1 MTIQRSTISGLGAVT
16 GYGWGREALWNGL
29 ASGKSAAA
37 LHHGFG
43 FGGGQPSVAQES
55 GEAGQPTP
63 SDGPGW
69 IVRVP
74 EGGHPSDGRTRFSR
88 AMRAAAREAIDD
100 AMARGWSPG
109 PRVGLVHACVLGDLD
124 MYPMVTSGVG
134 RYTGR
139 QYLSVTPS
147 TPVSL
152 LMQEYK
158 FHGPAINVSAMCTS
172 GSAAIVTAKS
182 WLDSDLVDDVVV
194 VATDLSAK
202 PEVVTMFVQL
212 GVAITDT
219 DALNACRPFQ
229 EGSRGFTFGEA
240 AIAFTMTNRRADGYA
255 DVLGG
260 AMSHDAFH
268 VTSIDPELTSVRS
281 CVEQALTMSG
291 VDGARIRYLNAH
303 GPGTRQCD
311 RAEAAIADTMLP
323 NAEVFSV
330 KPLAGHCQGAA
341 GAVELAASLLGYERG
356 EVPAT
361 PRVADALIPQL
372 LDGRTHLE
380 DGLTMKTSLGMG
392 GHNAAVVLAPHA

>member
-1 MTIQRSTISGLGAVT
+1 MTIQRSTISGLGAVS
-16 GYGWGREALWNGL
+16 GYGWGRDALWNGL
-29 ASGKSAAA
+29 TSGKSAAA

-43 FGGGQPSVAQES
+43 FVGGQPSETREGVGES
-55 GEAGQPTP
+55 GRDE
-63 SDGPGW
+63 PGW

-74 EGGHPSDGRTRFSR
+74 DGGDPSDGRTRFSR
-88 AMRAAAREAIDD
+88 AMRAAAREAIED
-100 AMARGWSPG
+100 AMARGWKPG
-109 PRVGLVHACVLGDLD
+109 ARVGLVHACVLGDLD

-152 LMQEYK
+152 LMQEYG
-158 FHGPAINVSAMCTS
+158 FRGPAINVSAMCTS

-202 PEVVTMFVQL
+202 PEVVAMFVQL

-219 DALNACRPFQ
+219 DALSACRPFQ

-240 AIAFTMTNRRADGYA
+240 AIAFTMTNRAADGYA

-268 VTSIDPELTSVRS
+268 VTSIDPKLTGVRS
-281 CVEQALTMSG
+281 CVQQTLTMAG
-291 VDGARIRYLNAH
+291 VDGGSIRYLNAH

-311 RAEAAIADTMLP
+311 RAEATIAETLLP

-356 EVPAT
+356 EIPAS
-361 PRVADALIPQL
+361 PRVADAIIPQL
-372 LDGRTHLE
+372 LDGRTDLVS
-380 DGLTMKTSLGMG
+380 GLTLKTSLGMG
-392 GHNAAVVLAPHA
+392 GHNAAVVLAPNA

>member
-16 GYGWGREALWNGL
+16 GYGWGRDALWSGL
-29 ASGKSAAA
+29 VSGKSAAA
-37 LHHGFG
+37 LHQGFG
-43 FGGGQPSVAQES
+43 FTGGQTTGA
-55 GEAGQPTP
+55 EA
-63 SDGPGW
+63 SDDTAEPGW

-74 EGGHPSDGRTRFSR
+74 EGGQQSDGRTRFSR
-88 AMRAAAREAIDD
+88 AMRAAAREAIED
-100 AMARGWSPG
+100 AMARGWTPG
-109 PRVGLVHACVLGDLD
+109 SRVGLVHACVLGDLD
-124 MYPMVTSGVG
+124 MYPIVTSGVG
-134 RYTGR
+134 QYTGR

-152 LMQEYK
+152 LMQEYG
-158 FHGPAINVSAMCTS
+158 FHGPAITVSAMCTS

-194 VATDLSAK
+194 VATDLSAR
-202 PEVVTMFVQL
+202 PEVVAMFVQL
-212 GVAITDT
+212 RVAITDT

-240 AIAFTMTNRRADGYA
+240 AIAFTMTNRAANGYA

-260 AMSHDAFH
+260 SMSHDAFH
-268 VTSIDPELTSVRS
+268 VTSIDPELTGVRS
-281 CVEQALTMSG
+281 CVEQTLTMAG
-291 VDGARIRYLNAH
+291 VDGGSIRYLNAH

-311 RAEAAIADTMLP
+311 RAEATIAEKMVP

-356 EVPAT
+356 EIPAS
-361 PRVADALIPQL
+361 PRVAEAIIPQL
-372 LDGRTHLE
+372 LDGRTDLVS
-380 DGLTMKTSLGMG
+380 GLTLKTSLGMG
-392 GHNAAVVLAPHA
+392 GHNAAVVLAPNA

>member
-1 MTIQRSTISGLGAVT
+1 MTNNRSTISGVGAVT

-37 LHHGFG
+37 LHEGFG
-43 FGGGQPSVAQES
+43 FG
-55 GEAGQPTP
+55 
-63 SDGPGW
+63 SDDHGGPGW

-74 EGGHPSDGRTRFSR
+74 EGGDQADGRTRFAR
-88 AMRAAAREAIDD
+88 AMRSAAREAIED
-100 AMARGWSPG
+100 ASERGWRPG
-109 PRVGLVHACVLGDLD
+109 SRVGLVHACVLGDLD

-134 RYTGR
+134 QYTGR

-152 LMQEYK
+152 LMQEYG
-158 FHGPAINVSAMCTS
+158 FHGPALNVSAMCTS

-182 WLDSDLVDDVVV
+182 WLDSDLVDDVLV

-202 PEVVTMFVQL
+202 PEVVGMFVQL

-219 DALNACRPFQ
+219 DALDACRPFQ

-240 AIAFTMTNRRADGYA
+240 AIAFTMTNRTTDGYA

-268 VTSIDPELTSVRS
+268 VTSIDPELTNVVG
-281 CVEQALTMSG
+281 CVEQALATSG
-291 VDGARIRYLNAH
+291 VAGEDIRYVNAH
-303 GPGTRQCD
+303 GPGTSQCD
-311 RAEAAIADTMLP
+311 RAEATIVETLLP
-323 NAEVFSV
+323 NSEVFSV

-356 EVPAT
+356 EIPAT
-361 PRVADALIPQL
+361 PRVSDGIPQL
-372 LDGRTHLE
+372 LDGLSPLE
-380 DGLTMKTSLGMG
+380 TGPTLKTSLGMG
-392 GHNAAVVLAPHA
+392 GHNAALVIAPQG